1 MSFALL
7 KQPLVTEADYL
18 TREAA
23 ADFKSEF
30 WYGRI
35 YAMAGTAEPHV
46 SINTN
51 LFRFV
56 DPQLDGTE
64 CRVYGKDVQV
74 RTSPEGL
81 LTYPDLTVVCGER
94 QFLPRKLAVLLNP
107 TALFEILSDSTAKAD
122 RGGKW
127 QAYQEIESLRDYV
140 LIAQNEPRIEH
151 FARQEDGRWLYQSV
165 IGLNASLTLSGVPVT
180 LHLAEIYRNVVF
192 SPTLFEAEDGT
203 PPE

>member
-7 KQPLVTEADYL
+7 EPRLFTADEYL
-18 TREAA
+18 MIERNAA
-23 ADFKSEF
+23 YKSEF

-35 YAMAGTAEPHV
+35 YARAGASSAHNRIQPCLSAVLVREL
-46 SINTN
+46 S
-51 LFRFV
+51 
-56 DPQLDGTE
+56 GTG
-64 CRVYGKDVQV
+64 CTPLSSDTKV

-81 LTYPDLTVVCGER
+81 FAYPDLTVVCGAE
-94 QFLPRKLAVLLNP
+94 QYHDTRKEVLLNP

-151 FARQEDGRWLYQSV
+151 FARQDDGRWLYQSV
-165 IGLNASLTLSGVPVT
+165 VGLKRFADAFRRSRDAAPCRNLSERYFFAHAV
-180 LHLAEIYRNVVF
+180 
-192 SPTLFEAEDGT
+192 
-203 PPE
+203 